1 MADYSGGFALSSA
14 SRGGENTSM
23 SAIRYGIWFLLA
35 LLGVL
40 VAIPVG
46 MTLVG
51 ATLPATYTASKSV
64 ELPATPETVFD
75 LLADVAAQPA
85 WRKGL
90 ERVEAARGPTGQP
103 AWREVY
109 QGGRSMTLETTE
121 SDPPRRLVRTIVDAK
136 GPFRGTW
143 EFTIEPRGED
153 AATLTVVE
161 RGEIRNPLVRFSSR
175 FMFGREA
182 YLDLF
187 LAEVSARLGKAPP
200 P

>member
-1 MADYSGGFALSSA
+1 
-14 SRGGENTSM
+14 M
-23 SAIRYGIWFLLA
+23 SAMRYGIWFLLA

-51 ATLPATYTASKSV
+51 VTLPANHTASKSV
-64 ELPATPETVFD
+64 DLPASAETVFD
-75 LLADVAAQPA
+75 LVSDFAGQPA

-90 ERVEAARGPTGQP
+90 ERVEPAVGPGGRP
-103 AWREVY
+103 AWREVF

-136 GPFRGTW
+136 GPFRGAW
-143 EFTIEPRGED
+143 EFTIEPLGDD
-153 AATLTVVE
+153 AARLTVVE

-175 FMFGREA
+175 YMFGREA

-187 LAEVSARLGKAPP
+187 LGEVSARLGGAPP

>member
-1 MADYSGGFALSSA
+1 
-14 SRGGENTSM
+14 M
-23 SAIRYGIWFLLA
+23 SAIRYGIGFLLA

-51 ATLPATYTASKSV
+51 ATLPANYSASQSV
-64 ELPATPETVFD
+64 DLPASPEAVFA
-75 LLADVAAQPA
+75 LLSDVSAQPA

-90 ERVEAARGPTGQP
+90 ERVEAVTGPTGQP

-121 SDPPRRLVRTIVDAK
+121 SDPPHRLVRTIVDAK
-136 GPFRGTW
+136 GPFRGSW
-143 EFTIEPRGED
+143 EFTIDPRGD
-153 AATLTVVE
+153 GAATLTVVE

-187 LAEVSARLGKAPP
+187 LAEVTARLGDAPAP
-200 P
+200 